1 MRFLR
6 DNAEYWRSRAEE
18 TRTMADAVSDP
29 EAKRILLGIAD
40 GYDWLAGKRRRAWRR
55 PRSVKP
61 RRA

>member
-18 TRTMADAVSDP
+18 TRTIADAVSDP

-40 GYDWLAGKRRRAWRR
+40 GYDWLAESAAERGGDREA
-55 PRSVKP
+55 
-61 RRA
+61 